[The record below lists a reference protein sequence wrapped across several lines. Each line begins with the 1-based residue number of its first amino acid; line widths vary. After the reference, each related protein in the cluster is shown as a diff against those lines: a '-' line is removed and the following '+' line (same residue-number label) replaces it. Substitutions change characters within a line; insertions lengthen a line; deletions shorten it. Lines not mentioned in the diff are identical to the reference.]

1 MPKKFSTWYSQR
13 ITAESRMLVSR
24 MRRIRTVWRAPV
36 VFRACVFDGLVNH
49 LLEFVRGNVGESYAG
64 LADGLMKDAQRT
76 ASSMNFERSPFLMP
90 WEPRKVRKA

>member
-1 MPKKFSTWYSQR
+1 
-13 ITAESRMLVSR
+13 MLVSR

-76 ASSMNFERSPFLMP
+76 ASSMNFERSRFPHALGTQKGTQGMIGLFRP
-90 WEPRKVRKA
+90 GNG